1 VLHTKTRASRLIC
14 PWRSSVSSFLES
26 PPLILHSTHLKK
38 PSQTI
43 NPAKNASGT
52 VLIYQV
58 KQKNLTETAL
68 ANGTLGKRPN
78 GQAVP

>member
-1 VLHTKTRASRLIC
+1 MN
-14 PWRSSVSSFLES
+14 SVN
-26 PPLILHSTHLKK
+26 T
-38 PSQTI
+38 
-43 NPAKNASGT
+43 ASGT
-52 VLIYQV
+52 VLIYWV